1 MGKIRI
7 PYRISMTYVPLTTY
21 RRLTVGIEENKT
33 PFELALE
40 EAVIGCLGIGVHPS
54 EMIVAMERKVADLK
68 DMLAKLPC

>member
-1 MGKIRI
+1 
-7 PYRISMTYVPLTTY
+7 
-21 RRLTVGIEENKT
+21 VGIEENKT

-68 DMLAKLPC
+68 DMLAKLPG